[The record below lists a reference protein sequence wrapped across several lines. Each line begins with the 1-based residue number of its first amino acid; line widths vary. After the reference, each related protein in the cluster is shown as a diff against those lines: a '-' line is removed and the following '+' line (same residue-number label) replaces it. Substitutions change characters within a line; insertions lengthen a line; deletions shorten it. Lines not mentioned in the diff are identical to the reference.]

1 VITLKRR
8 QMKILQ
14 YSTVLKKLGVLSEEE
29 YENIKKANKLPVYIR
44 R

>member
-1 VITLKRR
+1 MKRR

-14 YSTVLKKLGVLSEEE
+14 YSAMLKKLGVISEEE
-29 YENIKKANKLPVYIR
+29 YENIKKANKLTPYVR

>member
-1 VITLKRR
+1 MKRR

-14 YSTVLKKLGVLSEEE
+14 YSAMLKKLGVLSEEE
-29 YENIKKANKLPVYIR
+29 YENIKKANKLTAYVR